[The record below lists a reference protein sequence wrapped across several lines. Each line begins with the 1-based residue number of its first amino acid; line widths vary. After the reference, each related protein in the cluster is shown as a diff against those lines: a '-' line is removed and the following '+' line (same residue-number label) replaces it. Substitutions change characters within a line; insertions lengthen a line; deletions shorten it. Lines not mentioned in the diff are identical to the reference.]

1 MTYESMRLD
10 VADGVAHLT
19 LARPGHGNAIDTTF
33 AAELNEVAIRCDED
47 DEVRCLLVDAEG
59 RWFSTGG
66 DLTGLGASREDA
78 PAFVK
83 RTTTLLHSAL
93 SRLARMAPPM
103 IVAMQGGA
111 IGAGACLP
119 AAADFVL
126 ATEAVRFVSGYTAI
140 GMTADGG
147 LSWFL
152 PRRVGTRAA
161 TDYLLRAR
169 TWSAAEA
176 HQHGLVS
183 EIVADDELAP
193 RAAEFAAELSRGPT
207 LAFGEIK
214 NLLLSAWDHPLETQ
228 LELEARALARA
239 TRTHDGWHGIESGLA
254 GRTPSFEGR

>member
-1 MTYESMRLD
+1 MTFESLRLNET
-10 VADGVAHLT
+10 DGVAHVT
-19 LARPGHGNAIDTTF
+19 LARPDHGNAIDTTL

-47 DEVRCLLVDAEG
+47 AELRCLLIDAEG
-59 RWFSTGG
+59 QWFSTGG
-66 DLTGLGASREDA
+66 DLTSLGASREGA

-83 RTTTLLHSAL
+83 RTTTPLHSAL
-93 SRLARMAPPM
+93 SRLSRMAPPVV
-103 IVAMQGGA
+103 VAMHGGA

-126 ATEAVRFVSGYTAI
+126 ATPSVRFVSGYTAL
-140 GMTADGG
+140 GMTADAG

-161 TDYLLRAR
+161 ADYLLRAR
-169 TWSAAEA
+169 IWTADEA
-176 HQHGLVS
+176 HHHGLVS
-183 EIVADDELAP
+183 EIVADDELTA
-193 RAAEFAAELSRGPT
+193 RAAELAAELSRGPT